1 MRSRIGMAL
10 GPYWGGIV
18 HAIDLIVAISVL
30 GTLGGLSALLSMA
43 TPYVRHSVR
52 WMKLRLQVR
61 WSKGRPLRSGS
72 EICKHGC

>member
-18 HAIDLIVAISVL
+18 HAIDIIVAMSVL

-43 TPYVRHSVR
+43 TPYVSNSVR
-52 WMKLRLQVR
+52 WLKVR
-61 WSKGRPLRSGS
+61 WSKGRPPSGGS
-72 EICKHGC
+72 DICKHGC